1 MSNTFRLLTLT
12 KRYYTSKDQKQLVGS
27 LTQDPVSADD
37 CEPLNKI
44 GNITI
49 NPCGLIAN
57 TLFNDVITLESIV
70 GPDGVKIENAP
81 MIETGIAWESDKE
94 WKFRQPEGFTSEQCS
109 SCDTCDCE
117 QLNEDGEKIWSCKAP
132 YVDEDGNCFRY
143 FYPKD
148 DTTLY
153 LYETYPMVVSPL
165 DGVLNEHFI
174 VWMRTAALPH
184 FRKLYGYIQ
193 ETIPA

>member
-1 MSNTFRLLTLT
+1 
-12 KRYYTSKDQKQLVGS
+12 
-27 LTQDPVSADD
+27 
-37 CEPLNKI
+37 
-44 GNITI
+44 
-49 NPCGLIAN
+49 
-57 TLFNDVITLESIV
+57 
-70 GPDGVKIENAP
+70 

-94 WKFRQPEGFTSEQCS
+94 WKFRQPEGFQSEQCS
-109 SCDTCDCE
+109 SCDACDCE
-117 QLNEDGEKIWSCKAP
+117 QLNEDGEGMWSCKTP

-143 FYPKD
+143 FYPED
-148 DTTLY
+148 NTTQY